1 MSLRSSNNI
10 KIEGGMSSMTDLVF
24 LLLIF
29 FIILAVE
36 YNPTYSVK
44 VNLPQGGTISDKNT
58 EDVSI
63 SVDVENVIYLN
74 GEKIEF
80 ENLEDKL
87 LSVLEGDK
95 EKSIVISSDEKAN
108 FGTAAQVIDLLKKND
123 LTKVAISMKK

>member
-44 VNLPQGGTISDKNT
+44 VNLPQGGTVTDKNT
-58 EDVSI
+58 EAVSI
-63 SVDVENVIYLN
+63 SVDVDNVIYLN
-74 GEKIEF
+74 GDQIKF
-80 ENLEDKL
+80 ENLEDQL
-87 LSVLEGDK
+87 LVTLKGDK
-95 EKSIVISSDEKAN
+95 EKSIVISSDEKAS
-108 FGTAAQVIDLLKKND
+108 FGTAAKVIDLLKKND